1 MLDRYIQ
8 LIIRCPKTA
17 IVGIVLITIAF
28 GAGLPGLHF
37 DNSLDSMM
45 PSKDPEYLLNEEVKK
60 IYGNNGKFIIMDVSA
75 DDLWSMESLLDFD
88 RLVSDI
94 EEFSNY
100 DEVREARRLGTF
112 RSISSSPPVETKDL
126 LARFDDDPLFRRH
139 TARKITLLFGD
150 IAYLDRSRLSKL
162 EQALERSSAVRSRQ
176 LVDRIISPYTM
187 KDLTG
192 ADDTLSAFHLVERDD
207 EGGRLLPVSDTDA
220 AALRARLLA
229 NPAFEK
235 GIFYRDPVSGDIT
248 DFGLLVRLQDVRD
261 YDAITAEVQEIA
273 AGYPAFH
280 ITTQGI
286 PVLYRQIN
294 SYMQH
299 DLRLF
304 MPLVMLVMVLVFYL
318 NFRSFLG
325 VALPF
330 TTLALADVWILGL
343 MGHLGVKLTVI
354 GISLPPLMIAVGSSY
369 SIHILNR
376 FALDSGL
383 IRERGPADG
392 IRISLNSISITLALA
407 SITTMI
413 GFATLVTNQVSAI
426 REWGIFSAI
435 GTLFAV
441 MIAATLIPALYMII
455 PGASRSLVRKG
466 GSGGWSPVDSI
477 TDAMARLS
485 TGHSRAVVS
494 VVGALLLFSVAG
506 MMFLKTET
514 SISAY
519 FSADDPINVGARTI
533 GERFGGSMG
542 LNILIDSGRADGVKD
557 PGFLRTVENI
567 RSWLVSDENGR
578 LQIGRTDSFS
588 DVVKRMHMAMNN
600 DDPAFY
606 DIPKARTDILDYLE
620 IYSGEDTNSDGRPDD
635 FEPYVDPEFRTVNL
649 FARMHEKEGAPLST
663 SRLNEIISE
672 IRTGITP
679 VLSSKGYG
687 LNISGEPIIITRLA
701 HHVVTGQLM
710 SLMLSL
716 AVVGIVVTLLFKN
729 WKAGLVSL
737 IPIGIAVTLNFG
749 IMGWA
754 GIRLDIAT
762 AIIAS
767 ITIGIGVDNT
777 IHFLNTYRHHRA
789 AGRDMDHTIILTLT
803 TAGRAII
810 YTALALIL
818 GFAVLIVSSFK
829 PILFFSILVG
839 ITFIATTI
847 GALLVLPSVIRLTE
861 VDLSESRSDSRFWKY
876 FYIGDLFDIESR
888 KTIEGGSQ

>member
-1 MLDRYIQ
+1 MLDRYIK
-8 LIIRCPKTA
+8 LILRRPKTA
-17 IVGIVLITIAF
+17 VLGIVLITVAF

-45 PSKDPEYLLNEEVKK
+45 PSRDPEYLLNEEVKK

-75 DDLWSMESLLDFD
+75 DDLWRAERLIDFD
-88 RLVSDI
+88 SLVSDI
-94 EEFSNY
+94 EEFSTF
-100 DEVREARRLGTF
+100 DEAREARRIELF
-112 RSISSSPPVETKDL
+112 RSISSSAPVDTKKL
-126 LARFDDDPLFRRH
+126 LARFDDDPAFRRH
-139 TARKITLLFGD
+139 IARKITSLLGSV
-150 IAYLDRSRLSKL
+150 ASLDRSALSKL
-162 EQALERSSAVRSRQ
+162 EHALERSSAVRSRQ

-187 KDLTG
+187 KDLSG
-192 ADDTLSAFHLVERDD
+192 SNDTLTAFYLVERDD
-207 EGGRLLPVSDTDA
+207 EGRRILPVSNTDT

-235 GIFYRDPVSGDIT
+235 GIFYRNPAAGDIT
-248 DFGLLVRLQDVRD
+248 DFGLLVRLKDVRD
-261 YDAITAEVQEIA
+261 YDEITAEIQEIA
-273 AGYPAFH
+273 DGYPAFR
-280 ITTQGI
+280 ITIQGI

-299 DLRLF
+299 DLKLF

-325 VALPF
+325 VVLPF
-330 TTLALADVWILGL
+330 TTLVLADVWILGL

-376 FALDSGL
+376 FTLDSGL
-383 IRERGPADG
+383 IRERGPVDG
-392 IRISLNSISITLALA
+392 IRASLNSVSVTLALA
-407 SITTMI
+407 SLTTMI

-435 GTLFAV
+435 GTFFAV
-441 MIAATLIPALYMII
+441 IIAATLIPALYII
-455 PGASRSLVRKG
+455 VPGAARSLARKEA
-466 GSGGWSPVDSI
+466 GSGWSPVDVI
-477 TDAMARLS
+477 TKAMARLS
-485 TGHSRAVVS
+485 TRHSRAVVS

-519 FSADDPINVGARTI
+519 FSTDDPINIGARII

-542 LNILIDSGRADGVKD
+542 LNILIDSGHPDGVKD
-557 PGFLRTVENI
+557 PDFLRTVESI
-567 RSWLVSDENGR
+567 RAWLVSDRNER
-578 LQIGRTDSFS
+578 LQICRTDSFT
-588 DVVKRMHMAMNN
+588 DVINRMHMAMNN
-600 DDPAFY
+600 NEPAFY
-606 DIPKARTDILDYLE
+606 DIPNSRTDILDYLE
-620 IYSGEDTNSDGRPDD
+620 IYSGEDENSDGRPDD
-635 FEPYVDPEFRTVNL
+635 FEPYVDPEFRTINL
-649 FARMHEKEGAPLST
+649 FARLHEKEGAPLST

-679 VLSSKGYG
+679 ILSSNGYG
-687 LNISGEPIIITRLA
+687 LKISGEPIIITRLA
-701 HHVVTGQLM
+701 HHVVAGQLM
-710 SLMLSL
+710 SLFLSL

-749 IMGWA
+749 IMGWT

-789 AGRDMDHTIILTLT
+789 AGHDINRTIILTLR

-839 ITFIATTI
+839 ITFIATTV

-876 FYIGDLFDIESR
+876 FYIGDLFQIDSR

>member
-8 LIIRCPKTA
+8 LIIRRPKTA
-17 IVGIVLITIAF
+17 VLVIVLITIAF
-28 GAGLPGLHF
+28 GVGLPGLHF

-45 PSKDPEYLLNEEVKK
+45 PSMDPEYLLNEEVKK

-75 DDLWSMESLLDFD
+75 DDLWCAQRLVDFD
-88 RLVSDI
+88 SLVSDI
-94 EEFSNY
+94 EEFSTY
-100 DEVREARRLGTF
+100 DQAREARRLGLF
-112 RSISSSPPVETKDL
+112 RSVSSSPPVGTKEL
-126 LARFDDDPLFRRH
+126 LARFHDDPAFQRH
-139 TARKITLLFGD
+139 IARKIASLFGPVGS
-150 IAYLDRSRLSKL
+150 LDRSSLSKL
-162 EQALERSSAVRSRQ
+162 EHALERSSAVRSRE

-187 KDLTG
+187 KDLSG
-192 ADDTLSAFHLVERDD
+192 ADDTLTAFHLVERDD
-207 EGGRLLPVSDTDA
+207 EGRRLLPVSDTDA

-235 GIFYRDPVSGDIT
+235 GIFYRNPASGDIT
-248 DFGLLVRLQDVRD
+248 DFGLLIRLKDVRD
-261 YDAITAEVQEIA
+261 YDAITSEVQEIA
-273 AGYPAFH
+273 DGFPAFR

-325 VALPF
+325 VVLPF
-330 TTLALADVWILGL
+330 TTLVLADVWILGL

-376 FALDSGL
+376 FSLDSGF
-383 IRERGPADG
+383 IRERGPVDG
-392 IRISLNSISITLALA
+392 IRVSLKSISVTLALA
-407 SITTMI
+407 SLTTMI
-413 GFATLVTNQVSAI
+413 GFATLVSNQVSAI
-426 REWGIFSAI
+426 REWGVFSAI

-441 MIAATLIPALYMII
+441 IIATTLIPALYII
-455 PGASRSLVRKG
+455 VPGASRSLARKDAG
-466 GSGGWSPVDSI
+466 GGCSPVDVI
-477 TDAMARLS
+477 TGAMAQLS

-494 VVGALLLFSVAG
+494 IVGVLLLFSVAG
-506 MMFLKTET
+506 AMFLKTET

-519 FSADDPINVGARTI
+519 FSPNDPINVGARTI
-533 GERFGGSMG
+533 SERFGGSMG
-542 LNILIDSGRADGVKD
+542 LNILIDSGHPDGVKD
-557 PGFLRTVENI
+557 PNFLRTVESI
-567 RSWLVSDENGR
+567 RTWLISEEKRR
-578 LQIGRTDSFS
+578 LQIGRTDSFT
-588 DVVKRMHMAMNN
+588 DVIKRMHMAMNN
-600 DDPAFY
+600 NDPAFY
-606 DIPKARTDILDYLE
+606 DIPNSQTDIVDYLE
-620 IYSGEDTNSDGRPDD
+620 IYSGDDTNSDGRPDD
-635 FEPYVDPEFRTVNL
+635 FEPYVDPEFRTLNL

-672 IRTGITP
+672 IRAGVAP
-679 VLSSKGYG
+679 VLLKYGYG
-687 LNISGEPIIITRLA
+687 LKISGEPIIITRLA

-710 SLMLSL
+710 SLLLSL
-716 AVVGIVVTLLFKN
+716 TVVGIIVTLLFKN
-729 WKAGLVSL
+729 FKAGLVSL

-789 AGRDMDHTIILTLT
+789 DGHDMDRTIVLTLT

-861 VDLSESRSDSRFWKY
+861 VDLSESGSDSRFWKI
-876 FYIGDLFDIESR
+876 FYIGKIFDIESR
-888 KTIEGGSQ
+888 KTLEGGSQ